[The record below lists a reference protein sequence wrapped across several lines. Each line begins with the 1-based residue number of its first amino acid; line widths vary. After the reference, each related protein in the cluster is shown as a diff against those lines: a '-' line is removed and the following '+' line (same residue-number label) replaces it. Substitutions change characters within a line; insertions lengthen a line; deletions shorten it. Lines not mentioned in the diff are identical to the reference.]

1 MCTQLFHGCKSRCRS
16 SNTAAAVA
24 EAEAGS
30 GGWRL
35 REPCFG
41 SQNRAMRNNA
51 LSSLATNLLVT
62 RFGCEESVQARHLN
76 NHLEAGAWGP
86 EDGDVC
92 ILIDFFVRV
101 SVPLRLCWS
110 TLLLRLR

>member
-76 NHLEAGAWGP
+76 NHLEAGRGGLKTEMFASL
-86 EDGDVC
+86 
-92 ILIDFFVRV
+92 LIFLLGFLYPCAFVGA
-101 SVPLRLCWS
+101 LCC
-110 TLLLRLR
+110 